1 MIAGFLKTR
10 IDYESEIESLED
22 KLRLKDCE
30 IERLK
35 KELTCF
41 TKEVIDLSRLVSNT
55 PDDCVRGE
63 WCKACEFGKK
73 YLVLDPQCRACFPHE
88 IYICTKGE
96 SCKNFIQK
104 EIK

>member
-30 IERLK
+30 IERLTNDLNVYRQHFA
-35 KELTCF
+35 ELT
-41 TKEVIDLSRLVSNT
+41 KLIDGT
-55 PDDCVRGE
+55 PSDCTRGE
-63 WCKACEFGKK
+63 WCEACGFSKR
-73 YLVLDPQCRACFPHE
+73 YVFIDPFYHE
-88 IYICTKGE
+88 TVYCKRGA

-104 EIK
+104 EK